1 MKKGNDWRGKY
12 LKSLGAVS
20 SSHHVTNTNS
30 NSILSAQQHID
41 STSLS
46 LLSSS
51 FSISTSAATVGTST
65 SQNNNEDNITIP
77 SISVLSSVAASLPI
91 LKNNIINQDSLISS
105 TSTIHSIN
113 IHESSSS
120 SSLGLAISLPYDT
133 SGSTTSD
140 AHTPISP
147 FPLLSEENNMYSTL
161 SENNISNIRPNISRN
176 VTNERGGRGGRR
188 GEEREGIKRKSV
200 GNIDE
205 SDIFGYGLELSS
217 SSGGGGGSNRGI
229 VSHSNSNSNRGG
241 GSNGLISGI
250 QHRVSIPSTSDFGE
264 GDSGSQG
271 SQRESD
277 RLSDT
282 TGSSIPHESGGL
294 WSGLPGAQR
303 VVNTSDTVNAVHWR
317 SQLELQKQRSVM
329 SELEAIDKSLDNSLP
344 EAPAPIN
351 ALAAAA
357 SLQKKKKDKGKEKGM
372 RKQESGI
379 EEVEEINK
387 SISISK
393 LSFNDDNTIKDM
405 ITLPKPIPLMGLGG
419 YNTSNTTS
427 TSLKS
432 NSSSG
437 GDRGGGGGGSQLV
450 EVDEEEEEEEEEDG
464 EI

>member
-20 SSHHVTNTNS
+20 SSHVTNTT

-51 FSISTSAATVGTST
+51 ISISTSAATVGTST

-77 SISVLSSVAASLPI
+77 SLSVLSSVAASLPI

-120 SSLGLAISLPYDT
+120 SSSLGLAISLPYET
-133 SGSTTSD
+133 SGSTSD

-176 VTNERGGRGGRR
+176 NTNERGGRR
-188 GEEREGIKRKSV
+188 GEEREGIQRKSV

-241 GSNGLISGI
+241 GSSGLISGI
-250 QHRVSIPSTSDFGE
+250 LHRVSIPSTSDFGE

-317 SQLELQKQRSVM
+317 SQLELQKQRSAM

-372 RKQESGI
+372 IKQESGI
-379 EEVEEINK
+379 EEVEEIKK

-405 ITLPKPIPLMGLGG
+405 ITLPKPLPLMGLGG

-437 GDRGGGGGGSQLV
+437 GDRGGGGGQLV
-450 EVDEEEEEEEEEDG
+450 EVDEEEEEEEEEEDG

>member
-20 SSHHVTNTNS
+20 SSHHVTNSTS

-51 FSISTSAATVGTST
+51 ISISTSAATVGTST
-65 SQNNNEDNITIP
+65 SQNNNEDNITTP

-91 LKNNIINQDSLISS
+91 LKNNIINQDSFIPS

-113 IHESSSS
+113 IHETSSSS

-176 VTNERGGRGGRR
+176 NTNERGGRR

-241 GSNGLISGI
+241 GSSGLISGI

-419 YNTSNTTS
+419 YSTSNTTS

-437 GDRGGGGGGSQLV
+437 GDRGGGGGGGQLV